1 MITGDL
7 SQFAAHNFFSVLNL
21 KALNYSKIQWL
32 KAQRKILMENDNSV
46 VAVLSNHTLWVHSFV
61 IQKQYCISTLLCYLT
76 VNLFQIYSSNF
87 NMLPGFWVWKVRDSS
102 KLCCCLEKMNSL
114 PINIFIT
121 SRDSPHVCL
130 SPISCICS
138 CLSSQNSKLKIS

>member
-46 VAVLSNHTLWVHSFV
+46 VAVLSNHTL
-61 IQKQYCISTLLCYLT
+61 
-76 VNLFQIYSSNF
+76 
-87 NMLPGFWVWKVRDSS
+87 
-102 KLCCCLEKMNSL
+102 
-114 PINIFIT
+114 
-121 SRDSPHVCL
+121 
-130 SPISCICS
+130 
-138 CLSSQNSKLKIS
+138 